1 MAGYGWDAYDPRIG
15 GVQVVHDKGHGIDLE
30 TSFVKFD
37 EGTGGW
43 AARIKG
49 MIRDDA
55 EAGAG
60 SPGGTHQLKTAVWF
74 SITLDGIGSIEPRD
88 AESNSEFGYEDE
100 VEFVGNSADLGD
112 FKLRITEPKSN
123 SHPAASHEAYQSRP
137 LDRTLVNS
145 FQIAQ
150 ENIWQTK
157 GMYFRRITR
166 RSLGS

>member
-49 MIRDDA
+49 TIRDDA
-55 EAGAG
+55 TPGPGSQGGA
-60 SPGGTHQLKTAVWF
+60 HQLKTAVWF
-74 SITLDGIGSIEPRD
+74 SVTLDGPGSLEAKD
-88 AESNSEFGYEDE
+88 AEANAELGYEGE
-100 VEFVGNSADLGD
+100 VEFIGNSADLGD
-112 FKLRITEPKSN
+112 FKLRITEPESN
-123 SHPAASHEAYQSRP
+123 SHPGPSHDAFKSKP
-137 LDRTLVNS
+137 LDRTFVNS
-145 FQIAQ
+145 FQIAE

-157 GMYFRRITR
+157 GMLLRN
-166 RSLGS
+166 S